1 MIRINPGRH
10 KREKAIVKQSC
21 YYFYRETYE
30 LRMCMNPT
38 YSHQILGN
46 LAFEQLDFVVHGA
59 LVLLSCL
66 CRYD

>member
-1 MIRINPGRH
+1 MIRINPRRH
-10 KREKAIVKQSC
+10 KREKAIVKQSF
-21 YYFYRETYE
+21 YYVYRKTYE

-66 CRYD
+66 CRHD

>member
-1 MIRINPGRH
+1 MIRINPKRN

-21 YYFYRETYE
+21 NYVYCETYE

-46 LAFEQLDFVVHGA
+46 LTFEQLDFVVHGA